1 MAPRKSKPSRWSWFT
16 VVRDAVC
23 SILMDVVEKKQSI
36 ENITMLLVYFVVKFS
51 KKKTKQTKHQT
62 PGYNYTKL
70 AVIHQSVH
78 QGQRATRICGKV
90 TMK

>member
-1 MAPRKSKPSRWSWFT
+1 
-16 VVRDAVC
+16 
-23 SILMDVVEKKQSI
+23 
-36 ENITMLLVYFVVKFS
+36 MLLVYFVVKFS
-51 KKKTKQTKHQT
+51 TKKKQTKHQT